1 MTDLVEV
8 ARFAEPVGADLAKAY
23 LESYGVESVVFDE
36 NAARYLA
43 AFGVRLMVLQTDEN
57 EARRL
62 LQDYFK
68 ANEQSGSDRSPPE

>member
-8 ARFAEPVGADLAKAY
+8 ARFGGPVDAELAKAY
-23 LESYGVESVVFDE
+23 LESYGVESAVFDD

-43 AFGVRLMVLQTDEN
+43 AFGVRLMVLQSDEN

-62 LQDYFK
+62 LQAYFK
-68 ANEQSGSDRSPPE
+68 VDEQSARDRSRPG